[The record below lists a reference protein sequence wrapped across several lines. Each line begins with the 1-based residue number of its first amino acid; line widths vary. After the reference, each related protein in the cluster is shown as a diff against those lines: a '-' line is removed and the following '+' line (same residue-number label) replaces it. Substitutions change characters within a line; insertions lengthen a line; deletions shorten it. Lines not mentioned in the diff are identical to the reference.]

1 MTMTNT
7 ARHAGSPHI
16 HTQQPCCF
24 DVVLLTENI
33 AGGLLTCQLN
43 ITNAGNSSLQNTSV
57 LEHPECTPAANLAP
71 GATTKCSISW
81 PVSQDSFDSW
91 DAQYAYM
98 ASGGVGMSAAVT
110 ALSGGNQ
117 LGILG
122 FTSVKVPLTSQPSMN
137 VTTSSCDPYGSTMY
151 CYPGMTTSPGKM

>member
-1 MTMTNT
+1 MTISKACRLTY
-7 ARHAGSPHI
+7 I
-16 HTQQPCCF
+16 HQTQQHYYS
-24 DVVLLTENI
+24 DVVLLTETI
-33 AGGLLTCQLN
+33 AGGQLTCQLN
-43 ITNAGNSSLQNTSV
+43 ITNTGNGSLQNTTV

-71 GATTKCSISW
+71 GATTNCSISW

-117 LGILG
+117 LGIFG

-137 VTTSSCDPYGSTMY
+137 VTTSSCDPYAYGSTMY